1 MFYPEEIIEEV
12 RSRSDI
18 VDVIS
23 GYVKLQKKGNTYFGL
38 CPFHNE
44 KTPSFS
50 VSKEKGMFYCFGC
63 GEAGNVITF
72 IMKYENYT
80 FVEALKFL
88 AEHSGVELPEMEQ
101 SEAQKNKANKKLQI
115 LEINKIAANY
125 FFWELGEQSGEIALT
140 YLKKRGLSDEV
151 IRRFGLGFAPKDGR
165 KLYRYLK
172 EKGYSDGLLMESGL
186 FSADER
192 NGAYCKFWNRVMF
205 PIMDAN
211 SRVIGFGGR
220 VMGEGEPKY
229 LNSPETLLFDKSR
242 NLYGLNYARKSKAG
256 YLIVCEGYM
265 DVIALQKAGFTG
277 AVASLGTAFTSG
289 QASLLRRYVD
299 QVYLTY
305 DSDDAGTR
313 AALRALP
320 IIKEAGI
327 SGKIIRMDPYKDPDE
342 LINKEG
348 AEGFQKRIDEAEN
361 GFMYSLKVLMR
372 EYDMESP
379 EGKTKYMNAVAERLT
394 TFEEEIE
401 RNNYIEAVAK
411 AYHVEYE
418 DLKQLVKKA
427 ALRLGQ
433 AKVVKRPLPT
443 GAKKKEREDGEEL
456 AQKILL
462 TWIADDREVYES
474 LKDYLDKADFTKEIY
489 REIYELLVK
498 QYEEGSVNQAMIINH
513 FTDDDEHKEAA
524 GIFNSKIRG
533 LEDVNEQKKSIIDTL
548 QKVKERSL
556 KEQVK
561 ALDPTDIS
569 GLQEVMKKKQ
579 ALEQIRRI
587 EIKMI
592 D

>member
-1 MFYPEEIIEEV
+1 MFYPEEVIEEV
-12 RSRSDI
+12 RSRNDI

-50 VSKEKGMFYCFGC
+50 VSKDKGMFYCFGC
-63 GEAGNVITF
+63 AEAGNVITF

-88 AEHSGVELPEMEQ
+88 AERSGVDLPEMQQ
-101 SEAQKNKANKKLQI
+101 SEAEINKANKKLQI
-115 LEINKIAANY
+115 LEINKLAAN
-125 FFWELGEQSGEIALT
+125 FFYWELGEKSGEIART
-140 YLKKRGLSDEV
+140 YLKNRGMTDEV
-151 IRRFGLGFAPKDGR
+151 IRRFGLGYSPKDGR

-172 EKGYSDGLLMESGL
+172 GKGFADGLLMESGL

-265 DVIALQKAGFTG
+265 DVIALQKSGFTG

-289 QASLLRRYVD
+289 QASLIRRYVD

-305 DSDDAGTR
+305 DSDEAGTR

-320 IIKEAGI
+320 ILKEAGI
-327 SGKIIRMDPYKDPDE
+327 SGKIIRMDPFKDPDE
-342 LINKEG
+342 LIGKEG
-348 AEGFQKRIDEAEN
+348 EEGFQKRIDAAQN
-361 GFMYSLKVLMR
+361 GFMYSLKVLER
-372 EYDMESP
+372 EFDMNSP

-401 RNNYIEAVAK
+401 RNNYIEAVAD
-411 AYHVEYE
+411 AYHIAFD
-418 DLKQLVKKA
+418 DLKQLVTKA

-433 AKVVKRPLPT
+433 AKVVKRPQQAS
-443 GAKKKEREDGEEL
+443 AKRKEREDGEEL
-456 AQKILL
+456 SQKILL
-462 TWIADDREVYES
+462 TWIADNPEVYDS
-474 LKDYLDKADFTKEIY
+474 LKEFLEKTDFTKKIYQEIY
-489 REIYELLVK
+489 GLLVK
-498 QYEEGSVNQAMIINH
+498 QYEEGRVNQAMIINH

-524 GIFNSKIRG
+524 SIFNSKIRG
-533 LEDVNEQKKSIIDTL
+533 LGTQEEQKKSIIDTL
-548 QKVKERSL
+548 QKVKACSL

-569 GLQEVMKKKQ
+569 GLQEIMKKKQ
-579 ALEQIRRI
+579 ALQDLRKI
-587 EIKMI
+587 EIKLI